1 MEAIDL
7 KKQHKELY
15 RAKETPTR
23 VAAPDGAFLS
33 VDGQGQPGNESY
45 QEAIQKLYG
54 IAYTMKF
61 ALKGAGI
68 LDFKVPNL
76 ECLWL
81 SDPTDVP
88 IDEWA
93 WRLLIRV
100 PEAITEGHIEE
111 ARNLLL
117 KKKGIEASDLKL
129 ISWEEGQ
136 AVQILHIGPYDEV
149 ARSYQAIGEYAEA
162 NGLQPGSIGHE
173 VYISDPRRTS
183 PEKLKTIVRMPV
195 TPI

>member
-1 MEAIDL
+1 
-7 KKQHKELY
+7 
-15 RAKETPTR
+15 
-23 VAAPDGAFLS
+23 
-33 VDGQGQPGNESY
+33 
-45 QEAIQKLYG
+45 
-54 IAYTMKF
+54 MKF

-88 IDEWA
+88 LDEWA
-93 WRLLIRV
+93 WRLLVRV
-100 PEAITEGHIEE
+100 PDAITEGYIQE

-129 ISWEEGQ
+129 IRWEEGQ
-136 AVQILHIGPYDEV
+136 AVQILHVGPYDEV
-149 ARSYQAIGEYAEA
+149 GRSYQAIGEYAEA

-183 PEKLKTIVRMPV
+183 PEKLKTIVRVPV